1 MNIVLAFASLIL
13 FIHQTH
19 SNTCIAYASY
29 PGNETD
35 RAALLA
41 FKNKVFEDIQ
51 ENMSSWNESITHY
64 NWLGVSCSH
73 RHAGRVT
80 VLNLTNQKLVG
91 TIPPDIGNL
100 TFLRSI
106 DLTAN
111 QLRGHIPEEFG
122 RLFRLKSLILDR
134 NELGREIPRN
144 LSSCVG
150 MRYLYMNYNRLSGR
164 IPNELRYSVER
175 ELIAFSVKHNDLIG
189 GIPIW
194 LGNGSSLI
202 ELGLVY
208 NHLGGRIPVELGS
221 ISKFEFLYLG
231 PNNLTGRFLSSIHNL
246 TTLVGFG
253 LAGNN
258 LHGEIPPEIASYFP
272 RLRGLYLAFNRFS
285 GQVPHSLPNAIGL
298 EHLSLGFNSFTGNV
312 PVNLGNLRNLEI
324 IGFSDNQLQA
334 GPDDLS
340 FLTAFANCTKLKAL
354 DFGHNKFTGEI
365 PASIANLTSTLEQ
378 FYLGSNQITSNIP
391 PEIEKL
397 NGLQALSLY
406 NNSISG
412 EIPHGIGKLKNL
424 TVLYLWG
431 NKISGTIP
439 SSLGNITHL
448 LELELDYNQLEG
460 DIPPSLGWCRQL
472 LVLVL
477 SYNNLNG
484 TIPKEVVG
492 LSSLSIVFDVAQN
505 FLTGPLPLE
514 VGNMS
519 QIVDFDLSD
528 NTLTGEIPSTL
539 SQCIML
545 QNLDMSGNI
554 FEGSIP
560 PSLRTM
566 IGLQYVDLSRNRLS
580 GQIPIYFENFT
591 VLEVLNLSFNSLE
604 GEVPQEGLFR
614 DTKRIS
620 ITGNKDLCGGI
631 KELGLPACKV
641 LNTKKRKSTTRPSTL
656 PTEER
661 FQKVSYAKLRSHGS
675 VYRGMLDGNRSVAV
689 KVLNLRQKGAFKSFL
704 AECEALRNI
713 RHRNLVNIITVCS
726 SIDFTGAEFKALV
739 YDLMQNGSLEQWL
752 HPSENQLDMPKLNLR
767 QRLGIVIDVASAI
780 EYLHHHCHTNIV
792 HGDLKPSNV
801 LLDHDMVAR
810 VCDFGLARFLH
821 GSPNLDASQCQASSS
836 GLKGTIGYVAP
847 KYGLSGTSSLQG
859 DVYSFGIL
867 LLEMFT
873 GIKPTDVMFEDGWT
887 LHEFVKTAESKSLL
901 KILDPSL
908 LSMEY
913 PAGIGNDQINDANAV
928 RFEENVVEI
937 MRIGV
942 LCSMKLPNERMDMT
956 NALSKLVAVKEKFLK
971 HGIVQVGVE
980 GRFNGEDGDVDS
992 RVVAEQACRELEGRD
1007 DVADAWRWD
1016 EYKLRFLHRRRSVK
1030 TFELSSS
1037 TSVFP
1042 QAWRD
1047 IQETSDSGWAL
1058 KKARM
1063 PLIDAVRQQNQIP
1076 NNTAQCEVDVAPCST
1091 FLSASGCW
1099 FVKSTLSTSHDE
1111 RKMLNPEE
1119 IFE

>member
-1 MNIVLAFASLIL
+1 MNLVLAFASLIL

-29 PGNETD
+29 LRNETD

-51 ENMSSWNESITHY
+51 GNMSSWNESVSHC
-64 NWLGVSCSH
+64 NWPGVSCSR
-73 RHAGRVT
+73 RHTGRVT
-80 VLNLTNQKLVG
+80 ALDLPHQKLVG
-91 TIPPDIGNL
+91 SIPPDVGNL
-100 TFLRSI
+100 TFLRRI
-106 DLTAN
+106 NLMAN

-122 RLFRLKSLILDR
+122 RLFRLKTLDLSK
-134 NELGREIPRN
+134 NELGGEIPWN
-144 LSSCVG
+144 LSSSIG
-150 MRYLYMNYNRLSGR
+150 MNYLILQYNQLSGR
-164 IPNELRYSVER
+164 IPDKFQYLVER
-175 ELIAFSVKHNDLIG
+175 ELTTFVVFMNDLTG

-202 ELGLVY
+202 HLWLGY
-208 NHLGGRIPVELGS
+208 NHLRGQIPVELGS
-221 ISKFEFLYLG
+221 TSKLEFLNLG
-231 PNNLTGRFLSSIHNL
+231 VNNLTGRFPSSIHNI
-246 TTLVGFG
+246 TTLVS
-253 LAGNN
+253 LDLVGNN
-258 LHGEIPPEIASYFP
+258 LHGEIPPEIANYFP
-272 RLRGLYLAFNRFS
+272 HLWGLYLAENQFS
-285 GQVPHSLPNAIGL
+285 GQVPHSLPNATGL
-298 EHLSLGFNSFTGNV
+298 EDLTLGSNSLTGNV
-312 PVNLGNLRNLEI
+312 LVNLGNLRNLRRI
-324 IGFSDNQLQA
+324 SFSYNQLQA
-334 GPDDLS
+334 GPDSLS
-340 FLTAFANCTKLKAL
+340 FLTAFANCTKLKLL

-365 PASIANLTSTLEQ
+365 PASIANLTDTLQ
-378 FYLGSNQITSNIP
+378 TFYLGSNQITGNIP
-391 PEIEKL
+391 SEIEKL
-397 NGLQALSLY
+397 NGLQTFSLY

-448 LELELDYNQLEG
+448 LDLELADNQLEG

-472 LVLVL
+472 LVLIL
-477 SYNNLNG
+477 SDNNLNG

-492 LSSLSIVFDVAQN
+492 LSSLSVYFDVARN

-519 QIVDFDLSD
+519 QIVDVDLSD

-560 PSLRTM
+560 PSLRTL

-604 GEVPQEGLFR
+604 GEVPREGLFR
-614 DTKRIS
+614 DTKHIS

-641 LNTKKRKSTTRPSTL
+641 RNTKKRRKLPKLKASIAVTISFFIVLTCLIVVVYWRRNSTTRPSTAL
-656 PTEER
+656 PIEER
-661 FQKVSYAKLRSHGS
+661 FQKVSYAKLRQATDEFSPSHLIGQGSHGS
-675 VYRGMLDGNRSVAV
+675 VYRGMLDGNRLVAV

-739 YDLMQNGSLEQWL
+739 YDLMQNGSLEKWL

-767 QRLGIVIDVASAI
+767 QRLGIAIDVASAI
-780 EYLHHHCHTNIV
+780 EYLHHQCHTNIV

-801 LLDHDMVAR
+801 LLDHDMVAQ
-810 VCDFGLARFLH
+810 VCDFRLARFLH
-821 GSPNLDASQCQASSS
+821 GSPNLDAPQCQASSS

-847 KYGLSGTSSLQG
+847 EYVLGGTSSLQG

-867 LLEMFT
+867 LLEMFI

-887 LHEFVKTAESKSLL
+887 LHEFVKTAQSKSLL

-913 PAGIGNDQINDANAV
+913 TAGIGNDQINDANMV

-971 HGIVQVGVE
+971 HG
-980 GRFNGEDGDVDS
+980 
-992 RVVAEQACRELEGRD
+992 
-1007 DVADAWRWD
+1007 
-1016 EYKLRFLHRRRSVK
+1016 
-1030 TFELSSS
+1030 
-1037 TSVFP
+1037 
-1042 QAWRD
+1042 
-1047 IQETSDSGWAL
+1047 
-1058 KKARM
+1058 M
-1063 PLIDAVRQQNQIP
+1063 
-1076 NNTAQCEVDVAPCST
+1076 
-1091 FLSASGCW
+1091 
-1099 FVKSTLSTSHDE
+1099 
-1111 RKMLNPEE
+1111 
-1119 IFE
+1119 

>member
-1 MNIVLAFASLIL
+1 MNLVLAFASLIL
-13 FIHQTH
+13 LIHQTH

-29 PGNETD
+29 SGNETD

-41 FKNKVFEDIQ
+41 FKNKVFENIQ
-51 ENMSSWNESITHY
+51 GSMSSWNESVSHC

-73 RHAGRVT
+73 RHARRVT
-80 VLNLTNQKLVG
+80 ALDLPNQKLVG

-122 RLFRLKSLILDR
+122 RLFRLNTLILTQ
-134 NELGREIPRN
+134 NQLGGEIPRN

-150 MRYLYMNYNRLSGR
+150 MRYLYMNINRLSGR
-164 IPNELRYSVER
+164 IPDELRYSVER
-175 ELIAFSVKHNDLIG
+175 ELTDFTVSKNDLIG

-202 ELGLVY
+202 QLGVGD
-208 NHLGGRIPVELGS
+208 NHLRGRIPVELGS
-221 ISKFEFLYLG
+221 ISKLEFLQLG
-231 PNNLTGRFLSSIHNL
+231 SNNLTGHIPSSIHNL
-246 TTLVGFG
+246 TTLVYLDLVGS
-253 LAGNN
+253 N

-272 RLRGLYLAFNRFS
+272 RLRGLYLTENRFS
-285 GQVPHSLPNAIGL
+285 GQVPHSLPNATGL
-298 EHLSLGFNSFTGNV
+298 EVLCLSFNSFTGNV
-312 PVNLGNLRNLEI
+312 PVNLGNLRNLKMI
-324 IGFSDNQLQA
+324 SFSQNQLQA
-334 GPDDLS
+334 GPDGLS
-340 FLTAFANCTKLKAL
+340 FLTAFTNCTKLKVL

-365 PASIANLTSTLEQ
+365 PAFIANLTDTLQ
-378 FYLGSNQITSNIP
+378 RFYLGSNQITGNFPS
-391 PEIEKL
+391 EIEKL
-397 NGLQALSLY
+397 NGLQVLTLY

-439 SSLGNITHL
+439 SSLGNISHL
-448 LELELDYNQLEG
+448 LELELQYNQLEG
-460 DIPPSLGWCRQL
+460 EIPPSLGWCRQL
-472 LVLVL
+472 LVLML
-477 SYNNLNG
+477 SDNNLNG

-492 LSSLSIVFDVAQN
+492 LSSLSVYFVVARN

-519 QIVDFDLSD
+519 QIVYVDLSD
-528 NTLTGEIPSTL
+528 NMLTGEIPSTL

-545 QNLDMSGNI
+545 QYLDMSGNI

-566 IGLQYVDLSRNRLS
+566 TGLQYVDLSRNRLS
-580 GQIPIYFENFT
+580 GQIPIYFENFI
-591 VLEVLNLSFNSLE
+591 VLEGLNLSFNNLE
-604 GEVPQEGLFR
+604 GEVPQEGLFK
-614 DTKRIS
+614 DTKRIW

-641 LNTKKRKSTTRPSTL
+641 RNTKKQRKLPKLKLSIAVIVSFFIVLACLIVVVYWRRKSMTRPSTAL
-656 PTEER
+656 PTKER
-661 FQKVSYAKLRSHGS
+661 FQKVSYAKLRQATDEFSPSHLIGQGSHGS
-675 VYRGMLDGNRSVAV
+675 VYRGMLDGNRLVAV

-704 AECEALRNI
+704 AECESLRNI

-767 QRLGIVIDVASAI
+767 QRLGIAIDVASAI

-821 GSPNLDASQCQASSS
+821 GKPNLDASQCQASSS

-847 KYGLSGTSSLQG
+847 EYGLGGTSSLQG

-873 GIKPTDVMFEDGWT
+873 GIKPTNVMFEDGWT
-887 LHEFVKTAESKSLL
+887 LHEFVKTAQSKSLL

-913 PAGIGNDQINDANAV
+913 PVGIRNDQINDANTV
-928 RFEENVVEI
+928 RFEENVVVM

-942 LCSMKLPNERMDMT
+942 LCSMILPNERMDMT

-971 HGIVQVGVE
+971 HG
-980 GRFNGEDGDVDS
+980 
-992 RVVAEQACRELEGRD
+992 
-1007 DVADAWRWD
+1007 
-1016 EYKLRFLHRRRSVK
+1016 
-1030 TFELSSS
+1030 
-1037 TSVFP
+1037 
-1042 QAWRD
+1042 
-1047 IQETSDSGWAL
+1047 
-1058 KKARM
+1058 M
-1063 PLIDAVRQQNQIP
+1063 
-1076 NNTAQCEVDVAPCST
+1076 
-1091 FLSASGCW
+1091 
-1099 FVKSTLSTSHDE
+1099 
-1111 RKMLNPEE
+1111 
-1119 IFE
+1119 

>member
-1 MNIVLAFASLIL
+1 MNLVSAFASLIL

-19 SNTCIAYASY
+19 SNTY
-29 PGNETD
+29 

-51 ENMSSWNESITHY
+51 GNMSSWNESVSHC

-73 RHAGRVT
+73 RHVGRVT
-80 VLNLTNQKLVG
+80 ALDLPNQKLIG
-91 TIPPDIGNL
+91 TIPPDMGNL
-100 TFLRSI
+100 TFLR
-106 DLTAN
+106 
-111 QLRGHIPEEFG
+111 RHIPEEFG
-122 RLFRLKSLILDR
+122 RLFRLNTLILHR
-134 NELGREIPRN
+134 NELGGEIPQN

-150 MRYLYMNYNRLSGR
+150 MRYLCLHYNRLSGR
-164 IPNELRYSVER
+164 IPDKLRYLVER
-175 ELIAFSVKHNDLIG
+175 GLIAFMVIMNDLTG

-194 LGNGSSLI
+194 FGNGSSLI
-202 ELGLVY
+202 ELWLGD
-208 NHLGGRIPVELGS
+208 NHLRGRIPAELGS
-221 ISKFEFLYLG
+221 ISKLEHLQLG
-231 PNNLTGRFLSSIHNL
+231 PNNLIGRIPSSIHNL
-246 TTLVGFG
+246 TTLVD
-253 LAGNN
+253 LDLNGNN
-258 LHGEIPPEIASYFP
+258 LHGEIPPEIANYFP
-272 RLRGLYLAFNRFS
+272 HLQGLYLSNNRFS
-285 GQVPHSLPNAIGL
+285 GQVPHSLPNATGL
-298 EHLSLGFNSFTGNV
+298 EDLTLGFNSFTGNV
-312 PVNLGNLRNLEI
+312 PVNLGNLRNLKRISFGE
-324 IGFSDNQLQA
+324 NQLQA
-334 GPDDLS
+334 GPDGLS
-340 FLTAFANCTKLKAL
+340 FLTAFTNCTKLKAL

-365 PASIANLTSTLEQ
+365 PASIANLTDTFQ
-378 FYLGSNQITSNIP
+378 RFYLGSNQITGNIP

-397 NGLQALSLY
+397 NGLQALFLY

-448 LELELDYNQLEG
+448 LELRLESNQLEG

-472 LVLVL
+472 LLLIL
-477 SYNNLNG
+477 SDNNLNG

-492 LSSLSIVFDVAQN
+492 LSSLSIDFGVARN
-505 FLTGPLPLE
+505 FLTGPLPFE

-519 QIVDFDLSD
+519 QIVVVDLSD

-554 FEGSIP
+554 FEGSIL
-560 PSLRTM
+560 PSLRTL

-591 VLEVLNLSFNSLE
+591 VLEWLNLSFNSLE
-604 GEVPQEGLFR
+604 GEVPREGLFR
-614 DTKRIS
+614 DTKCIS

-631 KELGLPACKV
+631 KEFGLPACKV
-641 LNTKKRKSTTRPSTL
+641 RNTKKRRKLPKLKASIAVTVSFFIVLACLIVVVYWRRKSTTRPSIAL
-656 PTEER
+656 PIEER
-661 FQKVSYAKLRSHGS
+661 FPKVSYAKLRQATDEFSPSHLIGQGSHGS
-675 VYRGMLDGNRSVAV
+675 VYRGMLDGNQPVAV

-752 HPSENQLDMPKLNLR
+752 HPSENQLDMPKLSLK
-767 QRLGIVIDVASAI
+767 QRLGIAIDAASAI

-810 VCDFGLARFLH
+810 VGDFGLARFLH
-821 GSPNLDASQCQASSS
+821 GSTNLDASQCQASSS

-847 KYGLSGTSSLQG
+847 EYGLGGTSSLQG

-873 GIKPTDVMFEDGWT
+873 GIKPTDVMFEDEWN
-887 LHEFVKTAESKSLL
+887 LHEFVKIAQSKSLL

-908 LSMEY
+908 LFVEY
-913 PAGIGNDQINDANAV
+913 PAGIDRGQINDANTV
-928 RFEENVVEI
+928 RFEENVAEI

-942 LCSMKLPNERMDMT
+942 LCSMKLPNERLDMT
-956 NALSKLVAVKEKFLK
+956 NALSNLVAVKEKFLK
-971 HGIVQVGVE
+971 HG
-980 GRFNGEDGDVDS
+980 
-992 RVVAEQACRELEGRD
+992 
-1007 DVADAWRWD
+1007 
-1016 EYKLRFLHRRRSVK
+1016 
-1030 TFELSSS
+1030 
-1037 TSVFP
+1037 
-1042 QAWRD
+1042 
-1047 IQETSDSGWAL
+1047 
-1058 KKARM
+1058 M
-1063 PLIDAVRQQNQIP
+1063 
-1076 NNTAQCEVDVAPCST
+1076 
-1091 FLSASGCW
+1091 
-1099 FVKSTLSTSHDE
+1099 
-1111 RKMLNPEE
+1111 
-1119 IFE
+1119 